1 MYSIHEILFSHHATA
16 YLPKCIKR
24 GQKWR
29 IVERWSYKLIQRILL
44 DCQIP
49 YLREQGCNKVTQSI
63 GGSDKHKYGYKD
75 RQEED
80 EIVERVSIF

>member
-24 GQKWR
+24 RQKWR

-44 DCQIP
+44 DC
-49 YLREQGCNKVTQSI
+49 
-63 GGSDKHKYGYKD
+63 
-75 RQEED
+75 
-80 EIVERVSIF
+80 

>member
-44 DCQIP
+44 DC
-49 YLREQGCNKVTQSI
+49 
-63 GGSDKHKYGYKD
+63 
-75 RQEED
+75 
-80 EIVERVSIF
+80 